1 MPLDLAN
8 VTQAAVAQAVS
19 NQYSAARG
27 ANPRTVRLEGWQAPD
42 PNGDFV
48 RAFYG
53 GRGGGARGRARTGN
67 EVDVT
72 TEKIA
77 TGRLAVFLVPNTQN
91 PTFQHLHGTIKL
103 KVAEAQL

>member
-1 MPLDLAN
+1 MPMDLAN
-8 VTQAAVAQAVS
+8 VTQAAVEQEVS
-19 NQYSAARG
+19 QQFRAARG
-27 ANPRTVRLEGWQAPD
+27 ANPRVVHIQGWQAPD

-53 GRGGGARGRARTGN
+53 GRAGRARAGN
-67 EVDVT
+67 EVEVT

-91 PTFQHLHGTIKL
+91 PTFQHLHNTIKL
-103 KVAEAQL
+103 KVGEAQL